1 MMHQLPQLLKD
12 IRIKKA
18 VYIVKDCSSV
28 FCKVTLKVFSLQ
40 NKMVGTAEALSL
52 TMAIKTSP
60 QLLRSPLLQIK
71 Y

>member
-40 NKMVGTAEALSL
+40 EEEEVEQNGGHCKSIVIVNGH
-52 TMAIKTSP
+52 
-60 QLLRSPLLQIK
+60 
-71 Y
+71 

>member
-1 MMHQLPQLLKD
+1 MMQFLKD

-40 NKMVGTAEALSL
+40 EEEVEQNGGHC
-52 TMAIKTSP
+52 
-60 QLLRSPLLQIK
+60 RSIVIDNGH
-71 Y
+71 